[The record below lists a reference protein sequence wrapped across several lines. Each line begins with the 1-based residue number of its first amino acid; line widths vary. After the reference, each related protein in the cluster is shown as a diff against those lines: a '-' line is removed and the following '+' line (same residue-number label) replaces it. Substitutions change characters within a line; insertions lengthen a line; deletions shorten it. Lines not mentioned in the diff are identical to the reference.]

1 MQASLPCKLTELCTR
16 FMPQL
21 LDNVKEAA
29 AVLAT
34 SLASSGPDA
43 RPAAAKPAAEALCL
57 KALELASEVALV
69 ASEVAPAAS
78 EVALAPNPTPN
89 PAAALDS
96 EPSCS
101 VVTSSAADP
110 ITYSA
115 AASKPAVG
123 PKPSVAAFQ
132 LRSAA
137 SSKFPAGLKR
147 SAPASQPA
155 VVLTPLEVNICACTH
170 LQCSAH
176 RICDAQCTLYLR
188 CSCNVVHITSL
199 MCSARYISD
208 AVHINA
214 VHIISVMQCTT
225 PLLHTSLL
233 HTSAHIYNAMT
244 SVIELHRYT
253 NCSWQFATNNVY
265 CADQEVD
272 DFAVAQSTPLPECI
286 AGFEGDTVRRLSHS
300 RPTFIRHRFMLSQS
314 PPKPSPL

>member
-1 MQASLPCKLTELCTR
+1 MLQTEVVTKLLKFTDVC
-16 FMPQL
+16 
-21 LDNVKEAA
+21 
-29 AVLAT
+29 
-34 SLASSGPDA
+34 A
-43 RPAAAKPAAEALCL
+43 RPSAKRLTLPGPTGPVNAVDVDGTFFIENDAAEAAAEALCS
-57 KALELASEVALV
+57 KALQLASEVASAASEVALA

-78 EVALAPNPTPN
+78 EVAPAASEVAPAVSEVALAPKPTPK

-132 LRSAA
+132 LRSVA

-176 RICDAQCTLYLR
+176 RICDA
-188 CSCNVVHITSL
+188 
-199 MCSARYISD
+199 
-208 AVHINA
+208 
-214 VHIISVMQCTT
+214 VHIISAI
-225 PLLHTSLL
+225 
-233 HTSAHIYNAMT
+233 AHVVCMRMLTASGVRT
-244 SVIELHRYT
+244 
-253 NCSWQFATNNVY
+253 A
-265 CADQEVD
+265 
-272 DFAVAQSTPLPECI
+272 
-286 AGFEGDTVRRLSHS
+286 AGWDR
-300 RPTFIRHRFMLSQS
+300 
-314 PPKPSPL
+314 